1 MILDR
6 PTYWLT
12 KVGMECKGQWHR
24 GPWHFGN
31 IARSHIIYTR
41 SYSWPDKQVHMYTF
55 YWKSFQLSLY
65 SHRQRRG
72 LLIYACAAAARALC
86 GRTLEVIAFLDGR
99 ASHHFQTLYKQ
110 DRTALTA
117 GQMCRAMIT
126 SRYVLFCR
134 LCFLSMLHLSH
145 RTCVVAAILRP
156 ISVLLLEWMNH

>member
-1 MILDR
+1 
-6 PTYWLT
+6 
-12 KVGMECKGQWHR
+12 MECKGQWHR

-55 YWKSFQLSLY
+55 YWKSFQVSLY

-72 LLIYACAAAARALC
+72 LLIYACAAAARALS
-86 GRTLEVIAFLDGR
+86 GRTLEAIAFLDGR
-99 ASHHFQTLYKQ
+99 ASHHFQTLLQTRPY
-110 DRTALTA
+110 RTDCGADVPGDDNVKIRL
-117 GQMCRAMIT
+117 
-126 SRYVLFCR
+126 VLYCR

>member
-1 MILDR
+1 
-6 PTYWLT
+6 
-12 KVGMECKGQWHR
+12 MECKGQWHR

-55 YWKSFQLSLY
+55 YWKSFQVSLY

-72 LLIYACAAAARALC
+72 LLIYACAAAARALS
-86 GRTLEVIAFLDGR
+86 GRMLETIAFLDGR

-110 DRTALTA
+110 DRTALTV

-126 SRYVLFCR
+126 SRYVLFCMTM
-134 LCFLSMLHLSH
+134 LSEHASSFTPHMRGSRHIKANFSSAFRVDEPL
-145 RTCVVAAILRP
+145 TCVGATITVI
-156 ISVLLLEWMNH
+156 ET